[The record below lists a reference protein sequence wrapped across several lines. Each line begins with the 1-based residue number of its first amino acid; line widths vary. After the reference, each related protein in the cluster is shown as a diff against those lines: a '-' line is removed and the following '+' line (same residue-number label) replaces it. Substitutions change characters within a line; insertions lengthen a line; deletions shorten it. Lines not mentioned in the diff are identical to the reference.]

1 MKKFIFALITVLALL
16 AIIAWSGL
24 LPASSGGPPAPPS
37 PAGNLTPT
45 PEVTPTPGI
54 DAQEAEKKA
63 EKVALEIFPEAQI
76 DRTTVE
82 LTGDGDYFLYACEV
96 WTQDEK
102 NIQVWIEPAAGDIRQ
117 FDVNGQM
124 IGRPAEPVVSM
135 DDARETAQAYVDEK
149 SGGADLTQPSEQYN
163 PFSSGAFGTV
173 AGRYSF
179 NYDRLIRGVPCDS
192 DSYSISVDAVT
203 GEVCRYWKQWKT
215 DEALCTADTVPSVSG
230 DDAKDAVRAYL
241 KETWGD
247 LPSLEIHTADLVW
260 YDAPYFMKIRGTD
273 PIPLVWEVRF
283 DDDHYRS
290 LTYPRM
296 ADAFVDAHTGEVL
309 RSSYHPDAA

>member
-45 PEVTPTPGI
+45 PGI

-63 EKVALEIFPEAQI
+63 EKVALALFPDVKI

-82 LTGDGDYFLYACEV
+82 LIDNEGDFSYICEIQ
-96 WTQDEK
+96 TQDEK
-102 NIQVWIEPAAGDIRQ
+102 EIGVQIDPATGDLIEFSTGWPR
-117 FDVNGQM
+117 M
-124 IGRPAEPVVSM
+124 MGRSTEPLVSM